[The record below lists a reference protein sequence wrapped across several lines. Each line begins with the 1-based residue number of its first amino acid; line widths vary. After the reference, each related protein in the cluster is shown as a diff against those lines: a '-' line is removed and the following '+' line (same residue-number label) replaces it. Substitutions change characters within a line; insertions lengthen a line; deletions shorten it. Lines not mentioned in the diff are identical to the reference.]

1 MDFFQQ
7 PASKPLILAPA
18 GNKASFLAALA
29 AGAEAIY
36 CGLKLFS
43 ARMEAKNFNLKE
55 LAGLIDLAHRKGT
68 GVYITLNTLIKPDE
82 MSLAGK
88 MIDDLNRLAHPDA
101 LIIQDLSI
109 IELARQVGY
118 RGEIHLSTLAHV
130 NFSAALP
137 LLKRLPGIT
146 RLVLPRELDID
157 EIRQM
162 AAACPPGLGLEVFIH
177 GALCYGVSGRC
188 YWSSFLGGKSGL
200 RGRCVQP
207 CRRLYTQGGE
217 AKRHFSCLDLSLENL
232 VKVLLTVPQIKGWKI
247 EGRKK
252 GPHYVYYTVLAY
264 RMLRDH
270 FQDNNQRREALSL
283 LERALGRSGTHYG
296 FLAQRPQNP
305 IQINRQTGSGLLLG
319 RISGDGQRSYVSLEK
334 ELIPGDVLRVG
345 YEDEPGHRILKIE
358 HPVPRQTRFYL
369 TGTGPGGLRK
379 GAPVF
384 LTDRRE
390 KELSQRI
397 AGLGQQ
403 IKGMEDTH
411 WQASRFKERLPRKE
425 HPPEKVIEQ
434 SVFRQMPQRGR
445 LRHDLGLWLSP
456 HSDQTEFHRQT
467 WVWLPP
473 TLWPRDEAEFK
484 TLIGRLVQNG
494 CQRFVLNAPWQMAF
508 FPDPKK
514 YWLWAGP
521 FCNLSNPL
529 ALQQIKSL
537 GFSGA
542 IVSPELGE
550 EDYLRLPAMSPLPL
564 GIVLSGHWPLC
575 LSRILSDHLKTDRL
589 FQSPRE
595 ESAWVRLID
604 SNYWVFP
611 NWSLNWVP
619 FRKRLEKAGYRCF
632 VHLNESIGP
641 GIRLKDRP
649 GNWNWKIG
657 LQ

>member
-1 MDFFQQ
+1 MSSPEK
-7 PASKPLILAPA
+7 PAPPLILAPA

-43 ARMEAKNFNLKE
+43 ARMEAKNFSLKE

-68 GVYITLNTLIKPDE
+68 QVYITLNTLIKPDE
-82 MSLAGK
+82 MVLAGK
-88 MIDDLNRLAHPDA
+88 TIDDLNRWAHPDA
-101 LIIQDLSI
+101 LIIQDLAV
-109 IELARQVGY
+109 IELVRQTGFP
-118 RGEIHLSTLAHV
+118 GELHLSTLAHV

-137 LLKRLPGIT
+137 LLKRLPGIS

-157 EIRQM
+157 EIKQM
-162 AAACPPGLGLEVFIH
+162 AAACPEALGLEVFIH

-207 CRRLYTQGGE
+207 CRRLYRQGAD
-217 AKRHFSCLDLSLENL
+217 AKRFFSCLDLSLENL

-252 GPHYVYYTVLAY
+252 GPHYVYYTVQAY
-264 RMLRDH
+264 KLLRDH
-270 FQDNNQRREALSL
+270 FQDKALRQEALSL

-305 IQINRQTGSGLLLG
+305 IQIEQQTGSGLLLG
-319 RISGDGQRSYVSLEK
+319 RISGEGYRPYVALK
-334 ELIPGDVLRVG
+334 QELLPGDVLRVG
-345 YEDEPGHRILKIE
+345 YEDEPGHKTIKIE
-358 HPVPRQTRFYL
+358 HPVPRQTRFPL
-369 TGTGPGGLRK
+369 TTTGPGGLRK

-390 KELSQRI
+390 KELAERI
-397 AGLGQQ
+397 AGLEKQ
-403 IKGMEDTH
+403 IKPMEDTG
-411 WQASRFKERLPRKE
+411 WAASRFQIRLPRKGV
-425 HPPEKVIEQ
+425 PAEKIIEQ
-434 SVFRQMPQRGR
+434 TVFRRLPQKGR
-445 LRHDLGLWLSP
+445 LHHDLGLWLSP
-456 HSDQTEFHRQT
+456 RTDQAGFNRRT
-467 WVWLPP
+467 WVWLTP
-473 TLWPRDEAEFK
+473 TLWPRDEAEVK
-484 TLIGRLVQNG
+484 ASIGRLLQQG
-494 CQRFVLNAPWQMAF
+494 CQRFVLNAPWRIAL

-529 ALQQIKSL
+529 SIQQIKSL

-550 EDYLRLPAMSPLPL
+550 EEYLTLPAMSPLPL
-564 GIVLSGHWPLC
+564 GIVLSGPWPLC
-575 LSRILSDHLKTDRL
+575 ISRILSDQLKTDRL

-595 ESAWVRLID
+595 EAAWARLID

-611 NWSLNWVP
+611 NWPLNLIP
-619 FRKRLEKAGYRCF
+619 FRKKLEKAGYQCF
-632 VHLNESIGP
+632 VHLSEPMAGLP
-641 GIRLKDRP
+641 LKDRP
-649 GNWNWKIG
+649 GSWNWKIG
-657 LQ
+657 LL